1 MSLSLNQLTTKVAE
15 HLNLEFDTVFKV
27 ITDVFLQMALNGYVV
42 VDKKKYDE
50 LKKKGKL
57 KDNKAARKQ

>member
-15 HLNLEFDTVFKV
+15 HHNLEFDLAFKI
-27 ITDVFLQMALNGYVV
+27 ITDVFLQMALDGYVV
-42 VDKKKYDE
+42 VDKEKYDE

-57 KDNKAARKQ
+57 KIDTAARKQ